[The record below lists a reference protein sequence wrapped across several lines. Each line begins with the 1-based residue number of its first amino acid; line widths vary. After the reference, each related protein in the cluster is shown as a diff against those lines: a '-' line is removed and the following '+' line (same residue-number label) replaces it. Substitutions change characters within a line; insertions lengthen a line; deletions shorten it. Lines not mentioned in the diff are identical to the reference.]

1 MDINQ
6 ESNAAQI
13 GSNVILADPAF
24 VDTTKEDF
32 NLSIASILIGRGT
45 SLFEG
50 ESAPLSDITGSQR
63 PNPSGTN
70 PDIGAYENS
79 LGNLHIL
86 IRQLD

>member
-50 ESAPLSDITGSQR
+50 ESAPLNDITGSQR

-70 PDIGAYENS
+70 PDIGA
-79 LGNLHIL
+79 
-86 IRQLD
+86 

>member
-1 MDINQ
+1 MWTINR

-13 GSNVILADPAF
+13 GSNVILFDPAF

-50 ESAPLSDITGSQR
+50 ESAS
-63 PNPSGTN
+63 
-70 PDIGAYENS
+70 
-79 LGNLHIL
+79 
-86 IRQLD
+86 